1 MAAEQ
6 RRSWVPGGEGNPGA
20 RPGSRP
26 KLTGST
32 WECFRAATNTVLLG
46 MALGGVFALQAAETP
61 DEQKARVQR
70 IEDAVLAPCCYTEP
84 VSRHQSE
91 VAVKMRIE
99 IAKWVAAGRTD
110 REILDTYVKQYGS
123 KVLVDPRTIPG
134 WWTAWVPWVTAI
146 LAILLGFWLL
156 RRWRAKPLSAAL
168 PSPSPGAAVL
178 PDLDDEE

>member
-1 MAAEQ
+1 MIVAHAH
-6 RRSWVPGGEGNPGA
+6 R
-20 RPGSRP
+20 
-26 KLTGST
+26 
-32 WECFRAATNTVLLG
+32 RAATSTLLLG
-46 MALGGVFALQAAETP
+46 MALAGVFALPAAETP

-110 REILDTYVKQYGS
+110 REILDTYVRQYGS
-123 KVLVDPRTIPG
+123 RVLVDPRTIPG
-134 WWTAWVPWVTAI
+134 WWTPWVPW
-146 LAILLGFWLL
+146 LALIFAVVFGFWLL
-156 RRWRAKPLSAAL
+156 RRWRVNPLPATL
-168 PSPSPGAAVL
+168 PSPSPDVAVP